1 MGMEKKMATEAS
13 SQDGWNALM
22 WSSQLGNYEDC
33 QVLLK
38 ARACPNAVSADGTS
52 PLLCAVRADRQ
63 PLAIV
68 QLLLDCC

>member
-1 MGMEKKMATEAS
+1 MGMEKKTATEAS

-68 QLLLDCC
+68 QLLLGCC